1 METNEILKASLD
13 DLVFEGRNKMY
24 GAYLLRRLYN
34 RHIATATAIS
44 VTIFALLLSAPLIA
58 RMIRGGEDHTEVI
71 THAKVVSLAD
81 LPPPPPTEVPPPPP
95 PPPPV
100 EPPPPPVRATQQF
113 TPPVVKRD
121 EQVEKQEIPDQELL
135 AKVDAGTATVEG
147 NPDAPVD
154 LGVLEGTGI
163 VEEVVETKPY
173 TWVEQMPTFPGGDG
187 EMMKYLGKN
196 IRYPPV
202 AQRNGLEG
210 LVVLSFT
217 VSATGQ
223 ISEIEVLKSL
233 GGGTDE
239 EAVRVVKT
247 MPKWTPGKQN
257 GRAVPVKFTLPVRF
271 TIK

>member
-13 DLVFEGRNKMY
+13 DLVFEGRNKAY

-34 RHIATATAIS
+34 RHITTATVVAS
-44 VTIFALLLSAPLIA
+44 VLFALLLSAPLIA
-58 RMIRGGEDHTEVI
+58 RLINGGDDTTEVVK
-71 THAKVVSLAD
+71 HAKVVSLAD

-113 TPPVVKRD
+113 TPPVIKPDDEVVK
-121 EQVEKQEIPDQELL
+121 EEIPDQDLL
-135 AKVDAGTATVEG
+135 KTVDAGTKTQEG
-147 NPDAPVD
+147 DPNAPVD

-173 TWVEQMPTFPGGDG
+173 TWVEQMPTFPGGDA

-217 VSATGQ
+217 VSSSGE
-223 ISEIEVLKSL
+223 ISDIEVVKSL

-239 EAVRVVKT
+239 EAVRVVKG
-247 MPKWTPGKQN
+247 MPKWQPGKQN
-257 GRAVPVKFTLPVRF
+257 GRAVPVKFTLPIRF